1 MVLKSFRNASHSF
14 AIKILFTAIILSF
27 CLWGVGDIIR
37 NYNASK
43 AVFTVNN
50 KRVTVE
56 HFLRAFSHEKQQ
68 VQNMSSKPLSDEEI
82 SKLDIK
88 GAVLD
93 KLLNALVLECAY
105 EKLGII
111 VPKKSLTE
119 LIYSLPQ
126 FQSNGGFDSRIY
138 TQLLRRSGMTESG
151 FLNDIKENIARTQ
164 LLHPIMAGYK
174 TPTIIKNMLVNDF
187 VAQRNIFVARFRINA
202 VIGNEKYS
210 DDELKQYYEENKEKY
225 TVPETRDVSVMVIDY
240 SKVAGTLTVDEE
252 EVESVYQETKDL
264 YIQAETRDVER
275 YCFATASEAEKAWRL
290 ISKGT
295 SKAEI
300 EKLLSP
306 KIHDLPKSQK
316 RDYSMKIG
324 SEIFKLMPGATTNVI
339 QIGDKFYVYKLVHIN
354 KAKQKSTKQI
364 KDEIREEMRNE
375 KLNSPEF
382 YNKKKEISN
391 TIDDSLGAGS
401 TLEQVANKTG
411 MPIIRTS
418 VTRNAIENGK
428 LQTKIADEETRK
440 QVVQAIF
447 ETDEGQVSTMIES
460 PSDET
465 KAYVVCVNKI
475 RQKHEQQFEEIRTK
489 IKRDYARYK
498 GDNKIQ
504 AKLDE
509 IKELEQGAIETLKER
524 YKPKRYV
531 LTKKEVY
538 LSKVDSK
545 LANLLKGKLTK
556 EMLAQVVSNIKVGG
570 IMYKKVSDDEYV
582 VVGLESITESSR
594 DESAEKLLNSYEHN
608 ANKSI
613 IAEVAVS
620 AFKSNQKIRIHKDL
634 IDTITKERND

>member
-1 MVLKSFRNASHSF
+1 MILKSFRNASHSF

-56 HFLRAFSHEKQQ
+56 QFLRAFSHEKQQ

-88 GAVLD
+88 GAVLE

-138 TQLLRRSGMTESG
+138 TQLLRRSGMTESA

-174 TPTIIKNMLVNDF
+174 TPQIIKNMLVNDF
-187 VAQRNIFVARFRINA
+187 VAQRNILVARFRIDA

-210 DDELKQYYEENKEKY
+210 DDELKKYYEENKEKY

-240 SKVAGTLTVDEE
+240 SKAAGTLTVDEE
-252 EVESVYQETKDL
+252 EVERVYQETKDL

-275 YCFATASEAEKAWRL
+275 YCFATASDAEKAWRL
-290 ISKGT
+290 MNKGET
-295 SKAEI
+295 KEKI
-300 EKLLSP
+300 EKLLTS
-306 KIHDLPKSQK
+306 KIHTLEKSQK
-316 RDYSMKIG
+316 KDYSTKIG
-324 SEIFKLMPGATTNVI
+324 SEIFKLRAGETTGVNK
-339 QIGDKFYVYKLVHIN
+339 IGDKFYIYKLVHIN
-354 KAKQKSTKQI
+354 KAKQRTKNQI

-375 KLNSPEF
+375 KLNSTEF
-382 YNKKKEISN
+382 YNKRKEISN
-391 TIDDSLGAGS
+391 TIDDSLGAGK
-401 TLEQVANKTG
+401 TLDQVANDTG
-411 MPIIRTS
+411 MPIERLSGDRT
-418 VTRNAIENGK
+418 AIENGK
-428 LQTKIADEETRK
+428 LKAEIADEEIRS

-460 PSDET
+460 PNDET

-531 LTKKEVY
+531 LTKKEVH
-538 LSKVDSK
+538 LSTDDSK
-545 LANLLKGKLTK
+545 LANLLKGIPTK
-556 EMLAQVVSNIKVGG
+556 EMLAQVASNLKVGE
-570 IMYKKVSDDEYV
+570 IMYKKVNDNEYV
-582 VVGLESITESSR
+582 VIGLEGITEANK
-594 DESAEKLLNSYEHN
+594 DEETEKLLDNYEQRV
-608 ANKSI
+608 NKSM
-613 IAEVAVS
+613 IAEVSVT
-620 AFKSNQKIRIHKDL
+620 AFKSNQQIKIQHDL
-634 IDTITKERND
+634 IDKITTERNE